1 MLENGLH
8 GGSVGKYQAMF
19 FVDSEVDG
27 ILAVRQQREKQARE
41 DYFAYFSELALDY
54 YGNMIAEKRG
64 QILQDMLSAAMR
76 GPFLSSIQVPLHRM
90 YTYEGNRNRAAR
102 RMYENDVYNTGS
114 WFHSLSGLH
123 RANMYAIFKHSDFKQ
138 KLDERLGRGMFVTM
152 TSKHVKTTL
161 EGIKEYELVLWMNL
175 GVPRR

>member
-1 MLENGLH
+1 
-8 GGSVGKYQAMF
+8 MF

-27 ILAVRQQREKQARE
+27 ILAVRQQREKQAKE

-76 GPFLSSIQVPLHRM
+76 GPFLSSIQVPLHRV
-90 YTYEGNRNRAAR
+90 YTYEGNRNREAR
-102 RMYENDVYNTGS
+102 RMYENEVYNTGS
-114 WFHSLSGLH
+114 WFHSLSGLN

-138 KLDERLGRGMFVTM
+138 RMDARLGRGMFVTM
-152 TSKHVKTTL
+152 TSKHVKTTP
-161 EGIKEYELVLWMNL
+161 EGIKEYEVVLWMNL
-175 GVPRR
+175 AVPRR

>member
-1 MLENGLH
+1 
-8 GGSVGKYQAMF
+8 MF